1 MTVSVNRSRVQYTG
15 NGSTTAFNVTFP
27 AITQAE
33 IVVTVTTAGTDSVKT
48 LNTHYTLTAAP
59 FSTGTVTFLTSPSDY
74 TPANNTTITI
84 SRNLD
89 FLQSTDYQA
98 NDALDATTLETAFD
112 KATLLAQQLD
122 DDKSRMLKFSGT
134 LTDSFDSDDTITT
147 ITSSS
152 SDRANKALKF
162 DANGDIGVSTFDPDT
177 YADTADTYRNDAL
190 DHRDTAED
198 YAIRTAGVVRHFD
211 GATGNVSDTSPA
223 DQTGVY
229 SSKEWAVGTQSGNTD
244 GSAKQ
249 WALGGGS
256 FDSATAV
263 SGSNY
268 SAKEYAVGDSTAT
281 GGSAKAWAT
290 DSSSPDGTS
299 EKSAK
304 TYASEASASATSASN
319 SASVAQATSIA
330 MAIALG

>member
-1 MTVSVNRSRVQYTG
+1 MTVSVNRSRVQHTG
-15 NGSTTAFNVTFP
+15 NGSTTAFAVNFP

-33 IVVTVTTAGTDSVKT
+33 IVVTVTTSGTDSVKT

-162 DANGDIGVSTFDPDT
+162 DANGDIGISTYDPDT
-177 YADTADTYRNDAL
+177 YATSAATSATAAASAASTASGHATTASNYAL
-190 DHRDTAED
+190 K
-198 YAIRTAGVVRHFD
+198 VD
-211 GATGNVSDTSPA
+211 GAVTGSD
-223 DQTGVY
+223 Y
-229 SSKEWAVGTQSGNTD
+229 SSKAWAIGGTGVTDTASRGAAKEWA
-244 GSAKQ
+244 
-249 WALGGGS
+249 
-256 FDSATAV
+256 TAAEDDLV
-263 SGSNY
+263 DTSEY
-268 SAKEYAVGDSTAT
+268 SAKHY
-281 GGSAKAWAT
+281 SAK
-290 DSSSPDGTS
+290 
-299 EKSAK
+299 
-304 TYASEASASATSASN
+304 ASASATAAASSAS
-319 SASVAQATSIA
+319 SAGASAIA
-330 MAIALG
+330 MAIALGIILTPFF

>member
-1 MTVSVNRSRVQYTG
+1 MTVSVNRSRVQYTA

-162 DANGDIGVSTFDPDT
+162 DANGDIGISTFDPDT
-177 YADTADTYRNDAL
+177 YAASASSSADAAALSASTASGHAT
-190 DHRDTAED
+190 TATN
-198 YAIRTAGVVRHFD
+198 YATKVN
-211 GATGNVSDTSPA
+211 GAVT
-223 DQTGVY
+223 
-229 SSKEWAVGTQSGNTD
+229 
-244 GSAKQ
+244 
-249 WALGGGS
+249 
-256 FDSATAV
+256 
-263 SGSNY
+263 GSNY
-268 SAKEYAVGDSTAT
+268 SAQAWAVGGTGVTDTA
-281 GGSAKAWAT
+281 S
-290 DSSSPDGTS
+290 
-299 EKSAK
+299 
-304 TYASEASASATSASN
+304 
-319 SASVAQATSIA
+319 
-330 MAIALG
+330 

>member
-27 AITQAE
+27 AITQGE

-162 DANGDIGVSTFDPDT
+162 DANGDIGISTYDPDT
-177 YADTADTYRNDAL
+177 YATSA
-190 DHRDTAED
+190 
-198 YAIRTAGVVRHFD
+198 
-211 GATGNVSDTSPA
+211 AT
-223 DQTGVY
+223 
-229 SSKEWAVGTQSGNTD
+229 
-244 GSAKQ
+244 
-249 WALGGGS
+249 
-256 FDSATAV
+256 SATAAAASASTASTHATTATNYATKV
-263 SGSNY
+263 NGAVTGSNY
-268 SAKEYAVGDSTAT
+268 SAQAWAVGGTGVTDTAT
-281 GGSAKAWAT
+281 RGAAKEWATAAEDDLVDTAEYSAKHY
-290 DSSSPDGTS
+290 SI
-299 EKSAK
+299 K
-304 TYASEASASATSASN
+304 ASASASAASSSASAAAA
-319 SASVAQATSIA
+319 SAIA
-330 MAIALG
+330 MAIALGIILTPFF

>member
-1 MTVSVNRSRVQYTG
+1 MTVSVNRSRVQYTA

-27 AITQAE
+27 AITQGE

-162 DANGDIGVSTFDPDT
+162 DANGDIGISTNDPDAQVASAT
-177 YADTADTYRNDAL
+177 AQATAAALSASGAASSASTASGHATTASNYAL
-190 DHRDTAED
+190 K
-198 YAIRTAGVVRHFD
+198 VD
-211 GATGNVSDTSPA
+211 GAVTGSD
-223 DQTGVY
+223 Y
-229 SSKEWAVGTQSGNTD
+229 SSKAWAIGGTGVTDTASRGAAKEWA
-244 GSAKQ
+244 
-249 WALGGGS
+249 
-256 FDSATAV
+256 TAAEDDLV
-263 SGSNY
+263 DTSEY
-268 SAKEYAVGDSTAT
+268 SAKHY
-281 GGSAKAWAT
+281 SAK
-290 DSSSPDGTS
+290 
-299 EKSAK
+299 
-304 TYASEASASATSASN
+304 ASASASAASSSASAAAA
-319 SASVAQATSIA
+319 SAIA
-330 MAIALG
+330 MAIALGIILTPFF

>member
-27 AITQAE
+27 AITQGE
-33 IVVTVTTAGTDSVKT
+33 IVVTVTTAGVDSVKT

-162 DANGDIGVSTFDPDT
+162 DANGDIGISTFDPDT
-177 YADTADTYRNDAL
+177 YAASASSSADAAAASASTASTHAT
-190 DHRDTAED
+190 TATN
-198 YAIRTAGVVRHFD
+198 YATKVN
-211 GATGNVSDTSPA
+211 GAVT
-223 DQTGVY
+223 
-229 SSKEWAVGTQSGNTD
+229 
-244 GSAKQ
+244 
-249 WALGGGS
+249 
-256 FDSATAV
+256 
-263 SGSNY
+263 GSNY
-268 SAKEYAVGDSTAT
+268 SAQAWAVGGTGVTDTASRGAAKEWAT
-281 GGSAKAWAT
+281 AAEDDLVDTAEYSAKHY
-290 DSSSPDGTS
+290 SI
-299 EKSAK
+299 K
-304 TYASEASASATSASN
+304 ASASASAASDSASAAAA
-319 SASVAQATSIA
+319 SAIA
-330 MAIALG
+330 MAIALGIILTPFF